1 MPADFILGAA
11 IGAAAASTNVRKAVR
26 RGLVYGV
33 GGVLVAYD
41 KLAAGAHAFGQSVR
55 QAAVASKGSS
65 AAHTNGT
72 AETNGTPAPAPSANP
87 SADPVAASPAA
98 GTPS

>member
-1 MPADFILGAA
+1 MPADFIIGAA
-11 IGAAAASTNVRKAVR
+11 IGAAVASTNVRKAVR

-55 QAAVASKGSS
+55 QAAAATKGAS
-65 AAHTNGT
+65 AAQ
-72 AETNGTPAPAPSANP
+72 TNGTPEANGTPAPSANP
-87 SADPVAASPAA
+87 ADPVAASPAA